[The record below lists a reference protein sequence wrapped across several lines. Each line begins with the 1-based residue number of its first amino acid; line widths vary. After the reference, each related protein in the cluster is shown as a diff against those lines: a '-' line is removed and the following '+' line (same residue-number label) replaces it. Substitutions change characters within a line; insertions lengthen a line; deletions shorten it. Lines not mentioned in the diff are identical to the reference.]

1 MATLYEI
8 ENEILALIDPETG
21 EITDYEAFEQLQI
34 DREQKLEN
42 AALLIKNCEADIAA
56 YKAEQAVFDKKI
68 ERAKT
73 TLESVKK
80 YLSEALGGEKE
91 PVGDVAYRIPLLGKL
106 DIILQ
111 FWDADDEF
119 PPAMRVKWDTHVL
132 AYLRYETTYYAVNCL
147 WQRLLERMTP

>member
-21 EITDYEAFEQLQI
+21 EITDFEAFEKLQL

-68 ERAKT
+68 DRAKR

-80 YLSEALGGEKE
+80 YLSEALGGENFKTSKVTCSFRKSPSVEILDAKMIPQEFLRVKE
-91 PVGDVAYRIPLLGKL
+91 PEPNKEAIKMALKSGFDVMGARLVIK
-106 DIILQ
+106 Q
-111 FWDADDEF
+111 S
-119 PPAMRVKWDTHVL
+119 MSVK
-132 AYLRYETTYYAVNCL
+132 
-147 WQRLLERMTP
+147 